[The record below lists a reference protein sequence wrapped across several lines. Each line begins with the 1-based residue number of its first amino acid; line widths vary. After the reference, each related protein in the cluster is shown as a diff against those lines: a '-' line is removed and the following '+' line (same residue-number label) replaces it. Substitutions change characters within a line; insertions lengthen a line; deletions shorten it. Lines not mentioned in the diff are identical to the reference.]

1 METEHEGAGHGDVTL
16 SLTTETPDG
25 SHLHRSWTICECSLL
40 LARLDALLGEPE
52 HETTATADAFR
63 ATAAAVAN
71 VPGAIHIGEG
81 L

>member
-1 METEHEGAGHGDVTL
+1 MLAAG
-16 SLTTETPDG
+16 
-25 SHLHRSWTICECSLL
+25 
-40 LARLDALLGEPE
+40 ARLGELLGEPE

-71 VPGAIHIGEG
+71 VPGAVHIGEG